1 MTLTVW
7 PYIKNQGIWT
17 IPDQVIIG
25 VWDKMCELDRVKT
38 TWWDASIVTQ
48 EDFIKFMQDPYI
60 FPTIIVDRDEVRF
73 KVFAWLSDFNDGV
86 ARAHFCYLDKYD
98 FDVGKMMVNFW
109 QKLGT
114 LNVIIGTIPESY
126 KAALKFVERLGFEI
140 IGTIPDICNMVY
152 LNRREGGVVSYYLME
167 E

>member
-17 IPDQVIIG
+17 IPDPVIIG
-25 VWDKMCELDRVKT
+25 VWNKLCELDRVKA

-48 EDFIKFMQDPYI
+48 EDFIKFMQDPFI
-60 FPTIIVDRDEVRF
+60 FPAIIVDRDEVRF
-73 KVFAWLSDFNDGV
+73 KVLAWLSEFNNGV

-98 FDVGKMMVNFW
+98 LDVGKMMVNFW
-109 QKLGT
+109 RKLGSVK
-114 LNVIIGTIPESY
+114 VIIGTIPESY
-126 KAALKFVERLGFEI
+126 KAALKFIDRLGFHVLGI
-140 IGTIPDICNMVY
+140 IPQICDMTY
-152 LNRREGGVVSYYLME
+152 LNRREGGVISYYLLE